1 MWFYRTHLD
10 VHQEELLV
18 LDAVPR
24 VALLGAL
31 VVGVLPVLVQPD
43 DKVQHRPRHL
53 ELHVESQRF
62 GFLEEVVG
70 VNDNCEFHIG
80 APFIRSTDIR
90 SLGFIRPILAW
101 S

>member
-1 MWFYRTHLD
+1 MWILWTHLD
-10 VHQEELLV
+10 VDQEELLV

-43 DKVQHRPRHL
+43 DEVQHRPRHL

-62 GFLEEVVG
+62 GFLEEMVIVHYSAQ
-70 VNDNCEFHIG
+70 EE
-80 APFIRSTDIR
+80 RS
-90 SLGFIRPILAW
+90 
-101 S
+101 